1 MKQNKS
7 LPGNMANARIPTAVS
22 YGADAPS
29 LDADMGK
36 EDIDPNTG
44 TDIDD
49 MPPGSIQLLTPTNN
63 NITIFHEGDM
73 GRLSVLDATSPIF
86 RE

>member
-29 LDADMGK
+29 LDADTNQ

-44 TDIDD
+44 TDMDD
-49 MPPGSIQLLTPTNN
+49 LPPGSLQLQTPRFNN
-63 NITIFHEGDM
+63 SPISHEGDM
-73 GRLSVLDATSPIF
+73 GRLSTLETTTFF

>member
-1 MKQNKS
+1 MKTSKS
-7 LPGNMANARIPTAVS
+7 LPGNMASTKIPTAVS

-29 LDADMGK
+29 LDADTST

-49 MPPGSIQLLTPTNN
+49 MPPGSLQLLIPRVNN
-63 NITIFHEGDM
+63 APIQHEGDM
-73 GRLSVLDATSPIF
+73 GRLTPLESTTFF

>member
-1 MKQNKS
+1 MKNTKS
-7 LPGNMANARIPTAVS
+7 LPGNMASAVLPTAVS

-29 LDADMGK
+29 LDADTSA

-49 MPPGSIQLLTPTNN
+49 MPPGSLQLQTPRFNN
-63 NITIFHEGDM
+63 STVSHEGDM
-73 GRLSVLDATSPIF
+73 GRLSTLETTTFF

>member
-1 MKQNKS
+1 
-7 LPGNMANARIPTAVS
+7 MASAKISTAVA

-29 LDADMGK
+29 LDADMQT

-44 TDIDD
+44 ADMDD
-49 MPPGSIQLLTPTNN
+49 MPPGSLQLLTPRFNN
-63 NITIFHEGDM
+63 SPITHEGDM
-73 GRLSVLDATSPIF
+73 GRLSTLEPATFF